1 LQQLTVTVAD
11 GEENFAGYF
20 SSSAI
25 IVGVARSLRASAELL
40 VSFPGEFGDVCKGRL
55 RIPGDEEEEVV
66 IAIKTLKAG
75 ASEKNRLD
83 LLTEASVMG
92 QFNHVN
98 VIRLLGVVTRSHPT
112 MIISEF
118 MTNGS
123 LDAFLRVRVRCS

>member
-1 LQQLTVTVAD
+1 MT
-11 GEENFAGYF
+11 
-20 SSSAI
+20 
-25 IVGVARSLRASAELL
+25 VGVARSLCATAELV
-40 VSFPGEFGDVCKGRL
+40 VSFPGEFGDVCKGRM
-55 RIPGDEEEEVV
+55 RIPGYDEEDVV

-98 VIRLLGVVTRSHPT
+98 VIRLLGVVTRTHPT

-123 LDAFLRVRVRCS
+123 LDAFLRVRVRSS